1 MIYPQGFDEGRSRRA
16 AVRTGNPTEMPDK
29 EIIAKIPEI
38 SRNYGSIHG
47 AAAPAWVR
55 LDHNAFSD

>member
-16 AVRTGNPTEMPDK
+16 AARTGNPTEILDK

-38 SRNYGSIHG
+38 SRNSGIIHD
-47 AAAPAWVR
+47 AAAPILGPAR
-55 LDHNAFSD
+55 L